1 LKIPRWAGL
10 NKTEKRYSKLFMPE
24 FIKAGTLIDSTMPEF
39 IKLCKNLV
47 RRDEIDKLISEENQS
62 LVQETKFVDT
72 SGQEHSTFKESA
84 YSKMSRDYDRI
95 ISQQMKTFRPKPKEK
110 EDEKKEKAEFFD

>member
-1 LKIPRWAGL
+1 MKIPRWAKL
-10 NKTEKRYSKLFMPE
+10 DKISKRYAKLFMPE
-24 FIKAGTLIDSTMPEF
+24 FIRAGTLSDSTMPEF

-47 RRDEIDKLISEENQS
+47 RRDEIDKFISEENQS
-62 LVQETKFVDT
+62 FVQETKFVDT

-95 ISQQMKTFRPKPKEK
+95 ISQQMKTFRAKPKEK
-110 EDEKKEKAEFFD
+110 EDDKKEKNEFFE